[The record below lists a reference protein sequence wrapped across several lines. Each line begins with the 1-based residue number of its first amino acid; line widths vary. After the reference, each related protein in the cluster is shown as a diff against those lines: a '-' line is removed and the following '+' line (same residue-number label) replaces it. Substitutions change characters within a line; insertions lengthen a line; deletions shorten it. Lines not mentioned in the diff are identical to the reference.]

1 MQEKRT
7 IHITINGYTVTLK
20 INPEE
25 EELYRRAGKAV
36 NQSLDAFMNKCNT
49 ADFAHVAIMTALN
62 FAVIAEKKTFQQDI
76 KPLTNKLAE
85 LLGRI
90 DDTMQENE

>member
-1 MQEKRT
+1 MQHKRT

-36 NQSLDAFMNKCNT
+36 NQSLDELMNKCST
-49 ADFAHVAIMTALN
+49 ADFAHVAIMAALN
-62 FAVIAEKKTFQQDI
+62 FAVIAEKITFQQDI
-76 KPLTNKLAE
+76 KPMADKMAE
-85 LLGRI
+85 LLGKI
-90 DDTMQENE
+90 DNTLQDSE